1 MLLKEETD
9 LRWASENENL
19 TLSSN
24 FTFKLPQNYE
34 TLLTI
39 ALDLQNRKDKKHHV
53 RKFLAC
59 PGFWLNTTREK
70 MQAQKKEKA
79 LTITFPISFCLIKAP
94 TKNSSLHIKKITNGS
109 NFMSGSIFFNL
120 SFLCLLAPLERGVQS
135 DCYGPAVIGAMHCG
149 GDPAKIWW
157 T

>member
-1 MLLKEETD
+1 M
-9 LRWASENENL
+9 ENF

-59 PGFWLNTTREK
+59 SRVLVQHNERKDVSPEKRES
-70 MQAQKKEKA
+70 AHNY
-79 LTITFPISFCLIKAP
+79 FS
-94 TKNSSLHIKKITNGS
+94 H
-109 NFMSGSIFFNL
+109 FFL
-120 SFLCLLAPLERGVQS
+120 S
-135 DCYGPAVIGAMHCG
+135 YKGAH
-149 GDPAKIWW
+149 
-157 T
+157 